1 MLPLSW
7 MNKNLKKLQREAD
20 RMLEMISPV
29 AEHPGKH
36 FKAANRLIVDMAEV
50 GMDTTEL
57 MERLYFLTEGWGEK
71 DIRHPAQR
79 MRAILKG
86 TQ

>member
-1 MLPLSW
+1 MSNLRRLERDYRRITKLLS
-7 MNKNLKKLQREAD
+7 
-20 RMLEMISPV
+20 PT

-57 MERLYFLTEGWGEK
+57 MERLYFLTEGWQEK
-71 DIRHPAQR
+71 DTRSASQR
-79 MRAILKG
+79 MRVILKAR
-86 TQ
+86 

>member
-1 MLPLSW
+1 
-7 MNKNLKKLQREAD
+7 MNKLRLQQDVSRITE
-20 RMLEMISPV
+20 LISPT
-29 AEHPGKH
+29 AEHPGRH
-36 FKAANRLIVDMAEV
+36 FTAANRLIVDMADV

-71 DIRHPAQR
+71 DTRSASQR

-86 TQ
+86 TP